1 MRFEPSPKRVRAARA
16 GYVFP
21 TMLFGVAAL
30 AGAVESTAPGFPA
43 DPSCQRMEPPADAG
57 AVATPGGFM
66 LVHPRNDRIGDD
78 YSGCKTLWIYDDPDA
93 PRRWA
98 TLLFERGRLTRA
110 VVWQRDAPDRAD
122 RVCDLARPNAEPCG
136 GVEGNELVALRLAS
150 WPRVCMSAPER
161 KECLGD
167 PR

>member
-1 MRFEPSPKRVRAARA
+1 MGSLAKAVWS
-16 GYVFP
+16 
-21 TMLFGVAAL
+21 FG
-30 AGAVESTAPGFPA
+30 AGALWAGSVFAAENQASGFPA
-43 DPSCQRMEPPADAG
+43 DVSCRLMDAPADAG

-78 YSGCKTLWIYDDPDA
+78 YSGCKTLWIYDDPDV

-98 TLLFERGRLTRA
+98 TLLFERGRLIRA
-110 VVWQRDAPDRAD
+110 VVWHREAPDRAD
-122 RVCDLARPNAEPCG
+122 RVCDRSGPDSKPCS

-150 WPRVCMSAPER
+150 WPRVCMSDPGR
-161 KECLGD
+161 KECEGD